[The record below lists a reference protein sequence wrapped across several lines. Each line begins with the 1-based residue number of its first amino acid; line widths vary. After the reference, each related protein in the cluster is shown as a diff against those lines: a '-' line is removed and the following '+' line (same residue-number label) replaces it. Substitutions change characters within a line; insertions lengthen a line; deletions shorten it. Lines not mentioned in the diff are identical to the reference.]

1 MNEKMKKRLKTIGIV
16 TGGVVVG
23 AGLMYIG
30 YLTGADYFG
39 MPGHGAIMDIR
50 KSVRPEKYLVDL
62 AIRKPLMPKGKCV
75 LYGIDTVKAL
85 ETAEVV
91 LEYAKEVHA

>member
-1 MNEKMKKRLKTIGIV
+1 MNEKTRKRLKKAGIV
-16 TGGVVVG
+16 AGGVVAG

-30 YLTGADYFG
+30 YLIGADYLG
-39 MPGHGAIMDIR
+39 TPGHGALMDIR
-50 KSVRPEKYLVDL
+50 KSVHPEKYLVDL
-62 AIRKPLMPKGKCV
+62 AVRKPLMPKGKCV